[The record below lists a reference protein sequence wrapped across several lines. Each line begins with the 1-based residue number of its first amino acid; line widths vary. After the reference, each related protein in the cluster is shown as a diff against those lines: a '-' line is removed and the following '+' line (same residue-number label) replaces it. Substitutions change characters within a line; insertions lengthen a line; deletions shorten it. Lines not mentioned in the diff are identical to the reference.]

1 MNKIQKKIQIQKN
14 EEAIRRLA
22 QESIY
27 SLEICKRMYELLW
40 ENEDL
45 TRKVLR
51 MATQLGE
58 TPVELLMKLA
68 KSIQKEQK

>member
-1 MNKIQKKIQIQKN
+1 MNKVQKKIQIQKN

-27 SLEICKRMYELLW
+27 SLETCKRMYELLW

>member
-1 MNKIQKKIQIQKN
+1 MNKIQKRIQIQKN

-27 SLEICKRMYELLW
+27 SLETCKEMYNLLW

-45 TRKVLR
+45 TRRVLQV
-51 MATQLGE
+51 ATQLGK
-58 TPVELLMKLA
+58 TPVELLMELTKR
-68 KSIQKEQK
+68 IQGKRK